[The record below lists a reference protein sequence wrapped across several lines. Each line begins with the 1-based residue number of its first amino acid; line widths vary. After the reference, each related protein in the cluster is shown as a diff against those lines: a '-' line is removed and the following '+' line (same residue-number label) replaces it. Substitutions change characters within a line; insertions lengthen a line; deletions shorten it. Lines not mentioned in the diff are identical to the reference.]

1 MACPLAGAK
10 PLSEPMME
18 YCQSY
23 PLEQNLV
30 KYNQHS
36 YIFIHENVFEY
47 VVCEMSAILSQPQ
60 YVNFILDWVIWQ
72 PYGWNQ
78 TSIKQKTTLKI

>member
-1 MACPLAGAK
+1 M
-10 PLSEPMME
+10 
-18 YCQSY
+18 
-23 PLEQNLV
+23 

-36 YIFIHENVFEY
+36 YIFIHENAFEY

-72 PYGWNQ
+72 AYGWNQ
-78 TSIKQKTTLKI
+78 TSNKQKTTLKT